1 MSIRPSLIGRVVAA
15 STRHPLI
22 VLLLAVVLTGA
33 ALLYTAQHFALN
45 ANTTELISTKLKW
58 RQQEL
63 AFEAAFPQFNN
74 LTMVVVDGATPELA
88 DAAARQLA
96 AALQEKP
103 ELFHSVR
110 RPDGGPFFDRNG
122 LLLLPTGGSRGNHEG
137 AHAGAAPPW
146 PARRRSQP
154 AGRPDRHLQ
163 HAGRDQARARPRS
176 MTLNPR

>member
-45 ANTTELISTKLKW
+45 ANTTDLISTKLKW

-88 DAAARQLA
+88 DAAARRLA
-96 AALQEKP
+96 EALQGKP
-103 ELFHSVR
+103 DLFHSVR
-110 RPDGGPFFDRNG
+110 RPDGGPFFDRYG
-122 LLLLPTGGSRGNHEG
+122 LLLLPRRKSRQPRKGSC
-137 AHAGAAPPW
+137 
-146 PARRRSQP
+146 RRSPSLARSPPIP
-154 AGRPDRHLQ
+154 AC
-163 HAGRDQARARPRS
+163 AAS
-176 MTLNPR
+176 